1 MPALSAARAPG
12 GSRSRSDGVL
22 GASGSPAGIRWGRR
36 SAPKACSHSSIEG
49 PPMPASGEPH
59 RRDHSITGRPISASR
74 KRVFLPGWLAG
85 EYDFVLPGA
94 QYRVHAPRPF
104 GAQEIFLVLLVGSRT
119 LAGTR
124 GGVMSDRPLE

>member
-12 GSRSRSDGVL
+12 GSRSRPDGGI

-59 RRDHSITGRPISASR
+59 RRNHFITGRPLSASR
-74 KRVFLPGWLAG
+74 KEGWLAG

-94 QYRVHAPRPF
+94 PALGVQAPVVLRDAVRVEPAP
-104 GAQEIFLVLLVGSRT
+104 
-119 LAGTR
+119 
-124 GGVMSDRPLE
+124 